1 MTELIKMWHGGK
13 FDEYE
18 TISIKSTRTGKAQNG
33 PGIYTTNDLN
43 TANDYAKGSRSIYY
57 MGIDP
62 NMNLLEKSTI
72 KYDDA
77 VAFVKNSY
85 GLKKKKD
92 ILNDLE
98 ENRNRYEKTDINN
111 NDLISAN
118 VLLNLMVNYD
128 VCKGEHGVN
137 LTKFY
142 VDNKIDASIMNG
154 SNSGEG
160 WILIFNPEIIKE
172 RKMFSKKELNENW
185 NSWTFENPT
194 NQISRIEFDKK
205 QEKIPDAIY
214 MKDLPV
220 ELKNELYSRHLE
232 DIDSTSIKN
241 IFEMKKINTKI
252 IDLTKISE
260 SDLNHESS
268 YELSKRFEKMKN
280 VDNHIG
286 LVANGKLISPLKD
299 IQALI
304 KNGIKEYKV
313 VDVSGIVNPSEND
326 MVINFKETAKKN
338 KILKTIKI

>member
-1 MTELIKMWHGGK
+1 
-13 FDEYE
+13 
-18 TISIKSTRTGKAQNG
+18 
-33 PGIYTTNDLN
+33 
-43 TANDYAKGSRSIYY
+43 
-57 MGIDP
+57 
-62 NMNLLEKSTI
+62 
-72 KYDDA
+72 
-77 VAFVKNSY
+77 
-85 GLKKKKD
+85 
-92 ILNDLE
+92 
-98 ENRNRYEKTDINN
+98 
-111 NDLISAN
+111 
-118 VLLNLMVNYD
+118 
-128 VCKGEHGVN
+128 
-137 LTKFY
+137 
-142 VDNKIDASIMNG
+142 
-154 SNSGEG
+154 
-160 WILIFNPEIIKE
+160 
-172 RKMFSKKELNENW
+172 
-185 NSWTFENPT
+185 
-194 NQISRIEFDKK
+194 
-205 QEKIPDAIY
+205 